1 MLRGSILL
9 LAAVLASGCSAPQ
22 IGRFALEQDPSQIM
36 VMELYQSRRAS
47 SFVQSYP
54 GLVNRV
60 EMDRR
65 GNLLRHE
72 LTAGSQV
79 LSSRREGFELIL
91 PAGKVPSPDSLYH
104 LSALAVMPLLLPKIL
119 SLPLGSSAQ
128 VNAST
133 APSGDL
139 VSVEW
144 LCTARSKSERRY
156 LARYEVTTADLRYT
170 KQRGRWALQSAEYR
184 EREYVQRWNR
194 IPRR

>member
-9 LAAVLASGCSAPQ
+9 LAAVLASGCSAPP
-22 IGRFALEQDPSQIM
+22 IGRFALEQNPSQIM
-36 VMELYQSRRAS
+36 TMELYRSRS
-47 SFVQSYP
+47 TWSFVQSYP
-54 GLVNRV
+54 VLVNRV

-65 GNLLRHE
+65 GNLLGHE

-79 LSSRREGFELIL
+79 LSSRREGSELIL
-91 PAGKVPSPDSLYH
+91 PAGRVPSPDSLYH
-104 LSALAVMPLLLPKIL
+104 LSALTALPLLLPKIQSL
-119 SLPLGSSAQ
+119 SLGSSAQ
-128 VNAST
+128 VSAST

-139 VSVEW
+139 VVIEW
-144 LCTARSKSERRY
+144 TCTARSNSERRY

>member
-1 MLRGSILL
+1 MLRGFILL

-22 IGRFALEQDPSQIM
+22 IGRFALEQNPSQIM
-36 VMELYQSRRAS
+36 TMELYRSRS
-47 SFVQSYP
+47 SSRFVQSYP

-60 EMDRR
+60 EMDRG

-79 LSSRREGFELIL
+79 LSSRRAGSVLIL
-91 PAGKVPSPDSLYH
+91 PAGQVPSPDSLYH
-104 LSALAVMPLLLPKIL
+104 LSALAVMPLLLPKIQ

-128 VNAST
+128 VSAST

-144 LCTARSKSERRY
+144 LCTARSKRERRY
-156 LARYEVTTADLRYT
+156 LARYEVTTADLRYAN
-170 KQRGRWALQSAEYR
+170 QRGRWALQSAEYR
-184 EREYVQRWNR
+184 DREYVQRWNR

>member
-9 LAAVLASGCSAPQ
+9 LAAVLASGCSAPP
-22 IGRFALEQDPSQIM
+22 IGRFALEQNPSQIM
-36 VMELYQSRRAS
+36 TLELQRSRRSA

-54 GLVNRV
+54 GLINRV

-65 GNLLRHE
+65 GNLLGHE

-79 LSSRREGFELIL
+79 LSSRREGSELIL
-91 PAGKVPSPDSLYH
+91 PAGRVPSPDSLYH
-104 LSALAVMPLLLPKIL
+104 LSALTALPLLLPKIQSL
-119 SLPLGSSAQ
+119 SLGSSAQ
-128 VNAST
+128 VSAST

-139 VSVEW
+139 VVIEW
-144 LCTARSKSERRY
+144 TCTARSNSERRY

>member
-1 MLRGSILL
+1 MLRGFILL

-22 IGRFALEQDPSQIM
+22 IGRFALEQNPSQIM
-36 VMELYQSRRAS
+36 TMELYRSRCAS
-47 SFVQSYP
+47 RFVQSYP

-65 GNLLRHE
+65 GNLLGHE

-79 LSSRREGFELIL
+79 LSSRRAGYELIL
-91 PAGKVPSPDSLYH
+91 PAGQIPSPDSLYH
-104 LSALAVMPLLLPKIL
+104 LSALAVMPLLLPKIQ
-119 SLPLGSSAQ
+119 SLPLGLSTQ
-128 VNAST
+128 VSAST

-144 LCTARSKSERRY
+144 ICTARSKRERRY
-156 LARYEVTTADLRYT
+156 LTRYEVTTADLKYT

-184 EREYVQRWNR
+184 DREYVQRWNR

>member
-1 MLRGSILL
+1 MLRGFILL
-9 LAAVLASGCSAPQ
+9 LAAMLASGCSAPQ
-22 IGRFALEQDPSQIM
+22 IGRFALEQNPSQIM
-36 VMELYQSRRAS
+36 TMELYRSRS
-47 SFVQSYP
+47 SSRFVQSYP

-65 GNLLRHE
+65 GNLLGHE

-79 LSSRREGFELIL
+79 LSSRRAGSVLIL
-91 PAGKVPSPDSLYH
+91 PAGQIPSPDSLYH
-104 LSALAVMPLLLPKIL
+104 LSALAVMPLLLPKIQ

-128 VNAST
+128 VSAST

-144 LCTARSKSERRY
+144 LCTARSKRERRY
-156 LARYEVTTADLRYT
+156 LTRYEVTTADLKYT

-184 EREYVQRWNR
+184 DREYVQRWNR

>member
-1 MLRGSILL
+1 MLRGFILL

-22 IGRFALEQDPSQIM
+22 IGRFALEQNPSQIM
-36 VMELYQSRRAS
+36 TLELYRSRS
-47 SFVQSYP
+47 SSRFVQSYP

-65 GNLLRHE
+65 GNLLGHE

-79 LSSRREGFELIL
+79 LSSRRAGSVLIL
-91 PAGKVPSPDSLYH
+91 PAGQIPSPDSLYH
-104 LSALAVMPLLLPKIL
+104 LSALAVMPLLLPKIQ

-128 VNAST
+128 VSASM

-144 LCTARSKSERRY
+144 LCTARSKRERRY
-156 LARYEVTTADLRYT
+156 LARYEVTTADLRYA

-184 EREYVQRWNR
+184 DREYVQRWNR

>member
-22 IGRFALEQDPSQIM
+22 IGWFALEQNPSQIM
-36 VMELYQSRRAS
+36 VLELYRSRGAS

-91 PAGKVPSPDSLYH
+91 PAGQVPSPDSLYH
-104 LSALAVMPLLLPKIL
+104 LSALAALPLLLPKIQ

-128 VNAST
+128 VSAST

-144 LCTARSKSERRY
+144 LCTARSKRERRY
-156 LARYEVTTADLRYT
+156 LARYEVTTADLRYA
-170 KQRGRWALQSAEYR
+170 KRRGQWALQSGEYR
-184 EREYVQRWNR
+184 DREYVQRWNR

>member
-1 MLRGSILL
+1 MLRGFILL

-22 IGRFALEQDPSQIM
+22 IGRFALDQNPSQIM
-36 VMELYQSRRAS
+36 TLELYRSRS
-47 SFVQSYP
+47 SSRFVQSYP

-79 LSSRREGFELIL
+79 LSSRREGFVLIL
-91 PAGKVPSPDSLYH
+91 PEGQVPSPDSLYH
-104 LSALAVMPLLLPKIL
+104 LSAIAALPLLLPKIQ
-119 SLPLGSSAQ
+119 SLPLGLSTQ
-128 VNAST
+128 VSAST

-144 LCTARSKSERRY
+144 LCTARSKRERRY
-156 LARYEVTTADLRYT
+156 LARYEVTTADLKYT
-170 KQRGRWALQSAEYR
+170 KQRCRWALQSAEYR
-184 EREYVQRWNR
+184 DREYVQRWNR

>member
-144 LCTARSKSERRY
+144 LCTARSKRERRY

>member
-1 MLRGSILL
+1 MLRGFILL
-9 LAAVLASGCSAPQ
+9 LAAMLASGCSAPQ
-22 IGRFALEQDPSQIM
+22 IGRFALEQNPSQIM
-36 VMELYQSRRAS
+36 TLELYRSRS
-47 SFVQSYP
+47 SSRFVQSYP

-65 GNLLRHE
+65 GNLLGHE

-79 LSSRREGFELIL
+79 LSSRRAGSVLIL
-91 PAGKVPSPDSLYH
+91 PAGQIPSPDSLYH
-104 LSALAVMPLLLPKIL
+104 LSALAVMPLLLPKIQ

-128 VNAST
+128 VSAST

-144 LCTARSKSERRY
+144 LCTARSKRERRY
-156 LARYEVTTADLRYT
+156 LARYEVTTADLRYAN
-170 KQRGRWALQSAEYR
+170 QRGRWALQSAEYR
-184 EREYVQRWNR
+184 DREYVQRWNR

>member
-1 MLRGSILL
+1 MLRGFILL

-22 IGRFALEQDPSQIM
+22 IGRFALDQNPSQIM
-36 VMELYQSRRAS
+36 TLELYRSRS
-47 SFVQSYP
+47 SSRFVQSYP

-65 GNLLRHE
+65 GNLLGHE

-79 LSSRREGFELIL
+79 LSSRRAGSVMIL
-91 PAGKVPSPDSLYH
+91 PAGQIPSPDSLYH
-104 LSALAVMPLLLPKIL
+104 LSAIAALPLLLPKIQ
-119 SLPLGSSAQ
+119 SLPLGLSTQ
-128 VNAST
+128 VSAST

-144 LCTARSKSERRY
+144 ICTARSKRERRY
-156 LARYEVTTADLRYT
+156 LARYEVTTADLKYT

-184 EREYVQRWNR
+184 DREYVQRWNR

>member
-1 MLRGSILL
+1 MLRGFILL
-9 LAAVLASGCSAPQ
+9 LAAVLALGCSAPQ
-22 IGRFALEQDPSQIM
+22 IGRFALEQNPSQIM
-36 VMELYQSRRAS
+36 TMELYRSRS
-47 SFVQSYP
+47 SSRFVQSYP

-60 EMDRR
+60 EMDRG

-79 LSSRREGFELIL
+79 LSSRRAGSVLIL
-91 PAGKVPSPDSLYH
+91 PAGQVPSPDSLYH
-104 LSALAVMPLLLPKIL
+104 LSALAVMPLLLPKIQ

-128 VNAST
+128 VSAST

-144 LCTARSKSERRY
+144 LCTARSKRERRY
-156 LARYEVTTADLRYT
+156 LARYEVTTADLRYAN
-170 KQRGRWALQSAEYR
+170 QRGRWALQSAEYR
-184 EREYVQRWNR
+184 DREYVQRWNR

>member
-22 IGRFALEQDPSQIM
+22 LGRFALEQNPSQIM
-36 VMELYQSRRAS
+36 TLELHRSRRTW

-65 GNLLRHE
+65 GNLLGHE

-79 LSSRREGFELIL
+79 LSSRREGSELIL
-91 PAGKVPSPDSLYH
+91 PAGQVPSPDSLYH
-104 LSALAVMPLLLPKIL
+104 LSTLAVMPLLLPKIR
-119 SLPLGSSAQ
+119 SLPQGSSAQ

-133 APSGDL
+133 APSGDF

-144 LCTARSKSERRY
+144 ICTVRSKRERRY

-184 EREYVQRWNR
+184 EREYVQRWTR